1 MRDITGNVFG
11 GDQMTAWTLMS
22 GPSRTTFVNPQAGLY
37 DRIASVK
44 AIATDTPIEG
54 RIVFT
59 KRAKF
64 PKGLPRFTV
73 MLESVA
79 AEFPKLGA
87 AELEIAVAKYR
98 PGWARLKE
106 AAKPSPHFRNNPI
119 ACGLRPRFEN
129 QVHRRVHRA
138 AEALEA
144 RARHH
149 RSQARLASLRTQTHA
164 AFLRQ
169 RAGRA
174 QQRGCRVVRAPD
186 RIEILL
192 DAIARVRLDDHPGA
206 IGRQRLQHVTR
217 SGNRVA
223 HVVQRIEHRD
233 ELVRVAT
240 IVVGLAD
247 LEGHVGEAGFARM
260 PDRGGNR
267 LVVDSRIR

>member
-1 MRDITGNVFG
+1 MIPPFGLTQFQFVATILGVVAVALLALLGSRAWVMRRRDARRVARVTAGAADHLRNVLVPDGNGGDYHLDFVLLTSRGIVVIDMRDITGNVFG
-11 GDQMTAWTLMS
+11 GDQMTAWTLMN

-106 AAKPSPHFRNNPI
+106 AAKPSPHFGSSPI
-119 ACGLRPRFEN
+119 A
-129 QVHRRVHRA
+129 
-138 AEALEA
+138 
-144 RARHH
+144 
-149 RSQARLASLRTQTHA
+149 
-164 AFLRQ
+164 
-169 RAGRA
+169 
-174 QQRGCRVVRAPD
+174 
-186 RIEILL
+186 
-192 DAIARVRLDDHPGA
+192 
-206 IGRQRLQHVTR
+206 
-217 SGNRVA
+217 VA
-223 HVVQRIEHRD
+223 
-233 ELVRVAT
+233 
-240 IVVGLAD
+240 
-247 LEGHVGEAGFARM
+247 
-260 PDRGGNR
+260 
-267 LVVDSRIR
+267 